1 MSILKRIVQIIGDVR
16 ALKKIEKSDDVVRVI
31 LLKFK
36 NLTETYDCLY
46 HLRAINKLL
55 KVNR

>member
-31 LLKFK
+31 LLKSHR
-36 NLTETYDCLY
+36 NLRLFVPSPCD
-46 HLRAINKLL
+46 K
-55 KVNR
+55 